1 LVGFDPVWNPKSWWI
16 YPCLPEAWG
25 IISKIHIQRIR
36 DFSNFG
42 DNALR
47 ILEGLFVAESG
58 RFLTI

>member
-1 LVGFDPVWNPKSWWI
+1 MDLILFGTQSPGGFILV
-16 YPCLPEAWG
+16 LPEAWG